1 MVPSK
6 KHKLVSG
13 PEELKL
19 APFMRL
25 LKAVHSM
32 GEPESF
38 TPEDLE
44 KQRRSQDALGNMAA
58 SMSGLVWEPFTLAGM
73 DAAWMRLSREH
84 RRRRVILY
92 CHGGGYTSGG
102 LGFSKVL
109 ASKLTRATGM
119 DTLAFDYRL
128 APEHPYPAAVE
139 DALTAWGHLES
150 LGIAPGDIVL
160 AGDSAGGNLALV
172 LCLKLRE
179 AGRGLPGALLLM
191 SPWTDMTAS
200 GESLR
205 GRAGIDPV
213 LTPEYMYAVREAY
226 AGGLDPSD
234 CLLSPLF
241 ADFAGFPPALIQ
253 VGTHEILYSDAE
265 RLAERM
271 LAAGADCRLEV
282 WENMW
287 HDFQMYPSKT
297 ASNAIQNMA
306 HFLLEVL

>member
-1 MVPSK
+1 MPSK

-44 KQRRSQDALGNMAA
+44 KQRRSQDLLGNMAA

>member
-1 MVPSK
+1 MPSK

-139 DALTAWGHLES
+139 DALAAWGHLEG
-150 LGIAPGDIVL
+150 LGIAPRDIVL

-172 LCLKLRE
+172 LCLKLRG

-205 GRAGIDPV
+205 GRAEIDPV

-226 AGGLDPSD
+226 AGGLDASD

-241 ADFAGFPPALIQ
+241 ADFSGFPPALVQ
-253 VGTHEILYSDAE
+253 VGTHEILYSDAA

>member
-1 MVPSK
+1 MPSK

-13 PEELKL
+13 PDELKL

>member
-1 MVPSK
+1 MPSK

-253 VGTHEILYSDAE
+253 VGTHEIRYSDAE

>member
-1 MVPSK
+1 MPSK

-128 APEHPYPAAVE
+128 APEHPYPAAVG

>member
-1 MVPSK
+1 
-6 KHKLVSG
+6 
-13 PEELKL
+13 
-19 APFMRL
+19 
-25 LKAVHSM
+25 
-32 GEPESF
+32 
-38 TPEDLE
+38 
-44 KQRRSQDALGNMAA
+44 MAA

-150 LGIAPGDIVL
+150 LGI
-160 AGDSAGGNLALV
+160 SAGGYSSGGRLRRREPGSG

-191 SPWTDMTAS
+191 SPWTDMTAFWRKPARA
-200 GESLR
+200 R
-205 GRAGIDPV
+205 GDRPRAHAG
-213 LTPEYMYAVREAY
+213 YMYAVREAY

-234 CLLSPLF
+234 CLLSRRSSRTLRASRRRSSRWARTRYSIPTPS
-241 ADFAGFPPALIQ
+241 ASRSGCSRQARTAAWRSGRICGTTSRCTPARQPPTPSRIWPISCWKCSDGAAPAQYRQNTPHKQAGF
-253 VGTHEILYSDAE
+253 LYMFF
-265 RLAERM
+265 RLK
-271 LAAGADCRLEV
+271 AAKKPL
-282 WENMW
+282 MM
-287 HDFQMYPSKT
+287 Q
-297 ASNAIQNMA
+297 I
-306 HFLLEVL
+306 

>member
-1 MVPSK
+1 MPSK

-172 LCLKLRE
+172 HCLKLRE

>member
-1 MVPSK
+1 MPSK

-160 AGDSAGGNLALV
+160 A
-172 LCLKLRE
+172 
-179 AGRGLPGALLLM
+179 
-191 SPWTDMTAS
+191 
-200 GESLR
+200 
-205 GRAGIDPV
+205 
-213 LTPEYMYAVREAY
+213 
-226 AGGLDPSD
+226 
-234 CLLSPLF
+234 
-241 ADFAGFPPALIQ
+241 
-253 VGTHEILYSDAE
+253 
-265 RLAERM
+265 
-271 LAAGADCRLEV
+271 
-282 WENMW
+282 
-287 HDFQMYPSKT
+287 
-297 ASNAIQNMA
+297 
-306 HFLLEVL
+306 

>member
-1 MVPSK
+1 MPSK

-58 SMSGLVWEPFTLAGM
+58 SMSGLVWESFTLAGM

-234 CLLSPLF
+234 CLLSPLL

>member
-1 MVPSK
+1 MPSK

-73 DAAWMRLSREH
+73 DAAWMRLSRAH

-92 CHGGGYTSGG
+92 CPGGGYTSGG

>member
-1 MVPSK
+1 MPSK

-44 KQRRSQDALGNMAA
+44 KQRRSQDALGTMAA

-150 LGIAPGDIVL
+150 LGIAPEDIVL

>member
-1 MVPSK
+1 MPSK

-139 DALTAWGHLES
+139 DAQAAWDHLMR
-150 LGIAPGDIVL
+150 LGFGARDVVL
-160 AGDSAGGNLALV
+160 AGDSAGGNMALV
-172 LCLKLRE
+172 LCLRLRAE
-179 AGRGLPGALLLM
+179 GRMLPGALLLM
-191 SPWTDMTAS
+191 SPWTDMTCS
-200 GESLR
+200 GESLT
-205 GRAGIDPV
+205 GRADIDPV

-271 LAAGADCRLEV
+271 LAAGAECRLEV

>member
-1 MVPSK
+1 MPSK

-58 SMSGLVWEPFTLAGM
+58 SMSGLVWESFTLAGM

-241 ADFAGFPPALIQ
+241 ADFSGFPPTLVQ
-253 VGTHEILYSDAE
+253 VGTHEILFSDAE
-265 RLAERM
+265 RLAENMR
-271 LAAGADCRLEV
+271 AAGVEVRLEV
-282 WENMW
+282 WDRMW
-287 HDFQMYPSKT
+287 HDFQMYPSRS
-297 ASNAIQNMA
+297 ASAAMQNTA
-306 HFLLEVL
+306 HFLLENI

>member
-1 MVPSK
+1 MPSK

-160 AGDSAGGNLALV
+160 AGDSAGGTLALV

>member
-1 MVPSK
+1 MPSK

-84 RRRRVILY
+84 RRRRFILY

-200 GESLR
+200 GGSLR

>member
-1 MVPSK
+1 MPSK

-119 DTLAFDYRL
+119 DTLAFVYRL

>member
-1 MVPSK
+1 MAGK

-172 LCLKLRE
+172 LCLKLRG

>member
-1 MVPSK
+1 MPSK

-139 DALTAWGHLES
+139 DALTAWAHLES

-241 ADFAGFPPALIQ
+241 ADFEGFPPALIQ

>member
-1 MVPSK
+1 MANK
-6 KHKLVSG
+6 KYKLG
-13 PEELKL
+13 GEPGELKL

-25 LKAVHSM
+25 LKAVHSLQ
-32 GEPESF
+32 EPE
-38 TPEDLE
+38 TMTTEDLE
-44 KQRRSQDALGNMAA
+44 KQRRSQEALGNMAA
-58 SMSGLVWEPFTLAGM
+58 AMGGLVWEPFELAGM
-73 DAAWMRLSREH
+73 DAAWMRLERPH
-84 RRRRVILY
+84 KRRRVILY

-109 ASKLTRATGM
+109 ASKLTRATGL
-119 DTLAFDYRL
+119 DVLAFDYRL

-139 DALTAWGHLES
+139 DAQAAWDHLMR
-150 LGIAPGDIVL
+150 LGFGARDVVL
-160 AGDSAGGNLALV
+160 AGDSAGGNMALV
-172 LCLKLRE
+172 LCLRLRAE
-179 AGRGLPGALLLM
+179 GRMLPGALLLM

>member
-1 MVPSK
+1 MPSK

-44 KQRRSQDALGNMAA
+44 KQRRSHDALGNMAA

>member
-1 MVPSK
+1 MPSK

-58 SMSGLVWEPFTLAGM
+58 SMSGLVCEPFTLAGM

-139 DALTAWGHLES
+139 DAMTAWGHLES

>member
-1 MVPSK
+1 MPSK

-84 RRRRVILY
+84 KRRRVILY

>member
-1 MVPSK
+1 MPSK

-226 AGGLDPSD
+226 DGGLDPSD

>member
-1 MVPSK
+1 MPSK

-38 TPEDLE
+38 TSEDLE

>member
-1 MVPSK
+1 
-6 KHKLVSG
+6 
-13 PEELKL
+13 
-19 APFMRL
+19 
-25 LKAVHSM
+25 
-32 GEPESF
+32 
-38 TPEDLE
+38 
-44 KQRRSQDALGNMAA
+44 
-58 SMSGLVWEPFTLAGM
+58 
-73 DAAWMRLSREH
+73 
-84 RRRRVILY
+84 
-92 CHGGGYTSGG
+92 
-102 LGFSKVL
+102 
-109 ASKLTRATGM
+109 
-119 DTLAFDYRL
+119 
-128 APEHPYPAAVE
+128 
-139 DALTAWGHLES
+139 
-150 LGIAPGDIVL
+150 
-160 AGDSAGGNLALV
+160 
-172 LCLKLRE
+172 
-179 AGRGLPGALLLM
+179 
-191 SPWTDMTAS
+191 MTAS

-226 AGGLDPSD
+226 AGGWTPQTAW
-234 CLLSPLF
+234 LSPLF